1 MPSQR
6 WLHIIPVAFIM
17 YTIAFI
23 DRTNISLALPSMS
36 RALHMS
42 PPQAGA
48 AAGIFF
54 WGYLLLQ
61 IPGGYL
67 AQRWSAKRFVSILL
81 VLWGACSVGC
91 GLVHTWREFWMMRF
105 LLGVAEGGVWPAT
118 LVLLAH
124 WFPRAERARANA
136 YWMLCLPVAVVV
148 SSPLSGW
155 ILGRWNWRV
164 LLISEGLFPLL
175 WLLVWWW
182 LIDDHPGQARWISPQ
197 ECHHLE
203 TTLERESKE
212 LDPVAP
218 GPMSFTNVLFSFEG
232 RITRAQWWGYFIP
245 YFVVYVCLCVVGAR
259 LQSFVSVLLYGLVM
273 LYPTLA
279 VNVKRCHDRG
289 RSGWFILVG
298 LLPILNF
305 WYATEICFL
314 RGTNGANEYGPDPLQ
329 QKREAPFT
337 PEPLLRS
344 ILRLWVMVAFYFLL
358 NSGNYGYL
366 FWLPSAMEIA
376 RKLSSAQVGVLFALP
391 YVITAIGMIIVS
403 RHSDQKCE
411 RRGHVAFAMAWAG
424 AFMLA
429 SVLLSRPFP
438 ALSFLAVSFVGAG
451 SFGALGPFWAI
462 PTETLPRAES
472 GPTMGLVNALGNL
485 GGYFGPLAI
494 GYINQHTGNFVY
506 AFGLLS
512 AAYFS
517 SSVLILFLRPQAAP
531 GPLKEIS

>member
-23 DRTNISLALPSMS
+23 DRTNISLALPSIS

-42 PPQAGA
+42 PPQAGG

-91 GLVHTWREFWMMRF
+91 GLIHTYRQFWMMRL

-136 YWMLCLPVAVVV
+136 YWMLCLPIAVVV

-155 ILGRWNWRV
+155 ILGRWDWRV
-164 LLISEGLFPLL
+164 LLISEGVFPFL
-175 WLLVWWW
+175 WLLIWWW
-182 LIDDHPGQARWISPQ
+182 FIDDHPREAGWISA
-197 ECHHLE
+197 EERYHLE
-203 TTLERESKE
+203 TTLERESTE
-212 LDPVAP
+212 LDPV
-218 GPMSFTNVLFSFEG
+218 
-232 RITRAQWWGYFIP
+232 
-245 YFVVYVCLCVVGAR
+245 
-259 LQSFVSVLLYGLVM
+259 
-273 LYPTLA
+273 
-279 VNVKRCHDRG
+279 
-289 RSGWFILVG
+289 
-298 LLPILNF
+298 
-305 WYATEICFL
+305 
-314 RGTNGANEYGPDPLQ
+314 
-329 QKREAPFT
+329 T

-344 ILRLWVMVAFYFLL
+344 LLRPQLLVMVGFYFLL

-366 FWLPSAMEIA
+366 FWLPSAMEKA
-376 RKLSSAQVGVLFALP
+376 RKLSSAQVGGLLTLP
-391 YVITAIGMIIVS
+391 YVITAVGMIIVS
-403 RHSDQKCE
+403 RHSDKRRE
-411 RRGHVAFAMAWAG
+411 RRWHVAFAMAWGG

-429 SVLLSRPFP
+429 SVLLTRSFP
-438 ALSFLAVSFVGAG
+438 SLSFLAISFVGAG

-462 PTETLPRAES
+462 PTETTAPVRVGVRDGLGERPRKP
-472 GPTMGLVNALGNL
+472 GRVLRPPGHRVLQPTHGEFCLRLRPAQRCLFL
-485 GGYFGPLAI
+485 ELSP
-494 GYINQHTGNFVY
+494 HP
-506 AFGLLS
+506 LS
-512 AAYFS
+512 AFS
-517 SSVLILFLRPQAAP
+517 SSAGVFERCDLEERHSSDGRARARAD
-531 GPLKEIS
+531 LKWQSHKHEEIR